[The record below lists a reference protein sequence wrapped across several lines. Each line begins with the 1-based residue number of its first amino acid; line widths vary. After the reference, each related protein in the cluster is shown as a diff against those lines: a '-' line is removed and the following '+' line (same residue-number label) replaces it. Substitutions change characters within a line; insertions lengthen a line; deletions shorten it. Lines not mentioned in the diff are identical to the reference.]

1 MSRTEGQARILAKN
15 ELKEVFLAIKD
26 TKHEMRNKAILMM
39 SFKVGL
45 RAKEIASITLSDVL
59 TASGSLTYSSA
70 KLMSNSANSIKNSA
84 KVSNKT
90 KWQSNHLRKS
100 FTLRSAVTKGKK
112 VDSAYLAS
120 KQVREALIEYLPIR
134 AKAFQSGEVDNLFLT
149 KNGKAFSP
157 TTMVHLFMKMSKE
170 SGIEFSSHSGRRTLC
185 TNLVHKGLHIFDIQ
199 AIMRHSDISTTMLY
213 YQKDERRLGELMV
226 DAQNGNGE

>member
-1 MSRTEGQARILAKN
+1 MPRMEGQARILAKN
-15 ELKEVFLAIKD
+15 ELKEVILSLKGS
-26 TKHEMRNKAILMM
+26 KHELRNKAILMM
-39 SFKVGL
+39 AFKVGL

-59 TASGSLTYSSA
+59 TASGKLTYGSA
-70 KLMSNSANSIKNSA
+70 KLMSANSIKNSA
-84 KVSNKT
+84 KVSTKS
-90 KWQSNHLRKS
+90 KWQSNDLRES
-100 FTLRSAVTKGKK
+100 FTLRSAVTKGSK

-120 KQVREALIEYLPIR
+120 NILRETILEYLPIR
-134 AKAFQSGEVDNLFLT
+134 VEMFQRGEVDNLFLT
-149 KNGKAFSP
+149 KNGLAFSP
-157 TTMVHLFMKMSKE
+157 TTMSQLFIAISKE

-213 YQKDERRLGELMV
+213 YQKDERRLGDLMV

>member
-1 MSRTEGQARILAKN
+1 MPRMEGQARILAKN
-15 ELKEVFLAIKD
+15 ELKEVILSLKG
-26 TKHEMRNKAILMM
+26 TKHELRNKAILMM
-39 SFKVGL
+39 AFKVGL

-59 TASGSLTYSSA
+59 TASGKLTYSSA
-70 KLMSNSANSIKNSA
+70 KLMSANSIKNSA

-90 KWQSNHLRKS
+90 KWQSNDLRES
-100 FTLRSAVTKGKK
+100 FTLRSAVTKGSK

-120 KQVREALIEYLPIR
+120 NILRETILEYLPIR
-134 AKAFQSGEVDNLFLT
+134 VEMFQRGEVDNLFLT
-149 KNGKAFSP
+149 KNGLAFSP
-157 TTMVHLFMKMSKE
+157 TTMSQLFLAISKE

-213 YQKDERRLGELMV
+213 YQKDERRLGDLMV

>member
-1 MSRTEGQARILAKN
+1 MPRMEGQARILAKN
-15 ELKEVFLAIKD
+15 ELKEVILSLKGS
-26 TKHEMRNKAILMM
+26 KHELRNKAILMM
-39 SFKVGL
+39 AFKVGL

-59 TASGSLTYSSA
+59 TASGSSAFDSA
-70 KLMSNSANSIKNSA
+70 KLMSFGSAKLMSI

-90 KWQSNHLRKS
+90 KWQSNDLRES
-100 FTLRSAVTKGKK
+100 FTLRSAVTKGSK

-120 KQVREALIEYLPIR
+120 NILRETILEYLPIR
-134 AKAFQSGEVDNLFLT
+134 VEMFQRGEVDNLFLT
-149 KNGKAFSP
+149 KNGLAFSP
-157 TTMVHLFMKMSKE
+157 TTMSQLFIAISKE

-213 YQKDERRLGELMV
+213 YQKDERRLGDLMV

>member
-1 MSRTEGQARILAKN
+1 MPRMEGQARILAKN
-15 ELKEVFLAIKD
+15 ELKEVILSLKGS
-26 TKHEMRNKAILMM
+26 KHELRNRAILMM
-39 SFKVGL
+39 AFKVGL

-59 TASGSLTYSSA
+59 TASGKLTYSSA
-70 KLMSNSANSIKNSA
+70 KLMSANSIKNSA

-90 KWQSNHLRKS
+90 KWQSNDLRES
-100 FTLRSAVTKGKK
+100 FTLRSAVTKGSK

-120 KQVREALIEYLPIR
+120 NILRETILEYLPIR
-134 AKAFQSGEVDNLFLT
+134 VEMFQRGEVDNLFLT
-149 KNGKAFSP
+149 KNGLAFSP
-157 TTMVHLFMKMSKE
+157 TTMSQLFIAISKE

-213 YQKDERRLGELMV
+213 YQKDERRLGDLMV

>member
-1 MSRTEGQARILAKN
+1 MPRMEGQARILAKN
-15 ELKEVFLAIKD
+15 ELKEVILSLKG
-26 TKHEMRNKAILMM
+26 TKHEYRNKAILMM
-39 SFKVGL
+39 AFKVGL

-59 TASGSLTYSSA
+59 TTSGKLTYSSA
-70 KLMSNSANSIKNSA
+70 KLMSANSIKNSA

-90 KWQSNHLRKS
+90 KWQSNDLRES
-100 FTLRSAVTKGKK
+100 FTLRSAVTKGSK

-120 KQVREALIEYLPIR
+120 NILRETILEYLPIR
-134 AKAFQSGEVDNLFLT
+134 VEMFQRGEIDNLFLT
-149 KNGKAFSP
+149 KNGLAFSP
-157 TTMVHLFMKMSKE
+157 TTMSQLFMAISKE

-213 YQKDERRLGELMV
+213 YQKDERRLGDLMEE
-226 DAQNGNGE
+226 AQNGNGE

>member
-1 MSRTEGQARILAKN
+1 MPRMEGQARILAKN
-15 ELKEVFLAIKD
+15 QLKEVFLALKD
-26 TKHEMRNKAILMM
+26 TKHELRNKAILMM
-39 SFKVGL
+39 AFKVGL

-59 TASGSLTYSSA
+59 TASGKLTYSSA
-70 KLMSNSANSIKNSA
+70 KLMSANSIKNSA

-90 KWQSNHLRKS
+90 KWQSNDLRES
-100 FTLRSAVTKGKK
+100 FTLRSAVTKGSK

-120 KQVREALIEYLPIR
+120 NILRETILEYLPIR
-134 AKAFQSGEVDNLFLT
+134 VEMFQRGEVDNLFLT
-149 KNGKAFSP
+149 KSGLAFSP
-157 TTMVHLFMKMSKE
+157 TTMSQLFLAISKE

-213 YQKDERRLGELMV
+213 YQKDERRLGDLMEE
-226 DAQNGNGE
+226 AQNGNGE

>member
-1 MSRTEGQARILAKN
+1 MPRKEGQAKILTKNALKDVISAVNSKNYAK
-15 ELKEVFLAIKD
+15 
-26 TKHEMRNKAILMM
+26 RNIAILMM

-45 RAKEIASITLSDVL
+45 RAKEIASITLDDVL
-59 TASGSLTYSSA
+59 TRSGKSKYNSA
-70 KLMSNSANSIKNSA
+70 KLKYE
-84 KVSNKT
+84 SNKT
-90 KWQSNHLRKS
+90 KCKSDKTKCKSNDLRKS

-120 KQVREALIEYLPIR
+120 KKVREALLEYLPIR

-199 AIMRHSDISTTMLY
+199 SILRHRSVQTTVLY
-213 YQKDERRLGELMV
+213 YQQDERRLGDLMA
-226 DAQNGNGE
+226 DAQNGE

>member
-1 MSRTEGQARILAKN
+1 MPRMEGQARILAKN
-15 ELKEVFLAIKD
+15 ELKEVILSLKGS
-26 TKHEMRNKAILMM
+26 KHELRNKAILMM
-39 SFKVGL
+39 AFKVGL

-59 TASGSLTYSSA
+59 TASGSSAFDSA
-70 KLMSNSANSIKNSA
+70 KLMSFGSAKLMSI

-90 KWQSNHLRKS
+90 KWESNNLRES
-100 FTLRSAVTKGKK
+100 FTLRSAVTKGSK

-120 KQVREALIEYLPIR
+120 NILRETILEYLPIR
-134 AKAFQSGEVDNLFLT
+134 VEMFQRGEVDNLFLT
-149 KNGKAFSP
+149 KNGLAFSP
-157 TTMVHLFMKMSKE
+157 TTMSQLFIAISKE

-213 YQKDERRLGELMV
+213 YQKDERRLGDLMV

>member
-1 MSRTEGQARILAKN
+1 MPRMEGQARILAKN
-15 ELKEVFLAIKD
+15 ELKEVFCVLKD

-45 RAKEIASITLSDVL
+45 RAKEIASITLDDVL
-59 TASGSLTYSSA
+59 TSSGKLTYSSLKNSA
-70 KLMSNSANSIKNSA
+70 KLMS
-84 KVSNKT
+84 SNKT
-90 KWQSNHLRKS
+90 KCKSDKTKCKSNDLRKS

-120 KQVREALIEYLPIR
+120 KKVREALLEYLPIR

-199 AIMRHSDISTTMLY
+199 SILRHRSVQTTVLY
-213 YQKDERRLGELMV
+213 YQQDERRLGDLMA
-226 DAQNGNGE
+226 DAQNGE

>member
-1 MSRTEGQARILAKN
+1 MSRMEGQARILAKN
-15 ELKEVFLAIKD
+15 ELKEVFLALNS
-26 TKHEMRNKAILMM
+26 TKHELRNKAILMM

-59 TASGSLTYSSA
+59 TSSGKLTYSSLKNSA
-70 KLMSNSANSIKNSA
+70 KLMS
-84 KVSNKT
+84 SNKT
-90 KWQSNHLRKS
+90 KCKSDKTKCKSNDLRKS

-120 KQVREALIEYLPIR
+120 KKVREALLEYLPIR

>member
-1 MSRTEGQARILAKN
+1 MPRMEGQARILAKN
-15 ELKEVFLAIKD
+15 ELKEVILSLKGS
-26 TKHEMRNKAILMM
+26 KHELRNKAILMM
-39 SFKVGL
+39 AFKVGL

-59 TASGSLTYSSA
+59 TASGKLTYSSA
-70 KLMSNSANSIKNSA
+70 KLMSANSIKNSA

-90 KWQSNHLRKS
+90 KWQSNDLRES
-100 FTLRSAVTKGKK
+100 FTLRSAVTKGSK

-120 KQVREALIEYLPIR
+120 NILRETILEYLPIR
-134 AKAFQSGEVDNLFLT
+134 VEMFQRGEVDNLFLT
-149 KNGKAFSP
+149 KNGLAFSP
-157 TTMVHLFMKMSKE
+157 TTMSQLFLAISKE

-213 YQKDERRLGELMV
+213 YQKDERRLGDLMV

>member
-1 MSRTEGQARILAKN
+1 MPRMEGQARILAKN
-15 ELKEVFLAIKD
+15 ELKEVFLALKD
-26 TKHEMRNKAILMM
+26 TKHELRNKAILMM
-39 SFKVGL
+39 AFKVGL

-59 TASGSLTYSSA
+59 TASGKLTYSSA
-70 KLMSNSANSIKNSA
+70 KLMSANSIKNSA

-90 KWQSNHLRKS
+90 KWQSNDLRES
-100 FTLRSAVTKGKK
+100 FTLRSAVTKGSK

-120 KQVREALIEYLPIR
+120 NILRETILEYLPIR
-134 AKAFQSGEVDNLFLT
+134 VEMFQRGEVDNLFLT
-149 KNGKAFSP
+149 KNGLTFSP
-157 TTMVHLFMKMSKE
+157 TTMSQLFIAISKE

-213 YQKDERRLGELMV
+213 YQKDERRLGDLMV

>member
-1 MSRTEGQARILAKN
+1 MSRMEGQARILAKN
-15 ELKEVFLAIKD
+15 ELKEVFLALNS

-45 RAKEIASITLSDVL
+45 RAKEIASITLDDVL
-59 TASGSLTYSSA
+59 TASGKLTYSSLKDSA
-70 KLMSNSANSIKNSA
+70 KLMSS
-84 KVSNKT
+84 SNKT
-90 KWQSNHLRKS
+90 KCKSDKTKCKSNDLRKS

-120 KQVREALIEYLPIR
+120 RQVREALLEYLPIR
-134 AKAFQSGEVDNLFLT
+134 AKAFQSGEVDNLFIT
-149 KNGKAFSP
+149 KNGKGFSP
-157 TTMVHLFMKMSKE
+157 TTMSQLFMAMSKE
-170 SGIEFSSHSGRRTLC
+170 SGIEFSSHSGRRSLC

-213 YQKDERRLGELMV
+213 YQKDERRLGNLME
-226 DAQNGNGE
+226 DAQNGNG

>member
-1 MSRTEGQARILAKN
+1 MSRREGQARILDKT
-15 ELKEVFLAIKD
+15 ELKEVFLALKG
-26 TKHEMRNKAILMM
+26 TKHEYRNKAILMM
-39 SFKVGL
+39 AFKVGL

-59 TASGSLTYSSA
+59 TASGKLTYSSA
-70 KLMSNSANSIKNSA
+70 KLMSANSIKNSA

-90 KWQSNHLRKS
+90 KWQSNDLRES
-100 FTLRSAVTKGKK
+100 FTLRSAVTKGSK

-120 KQVREALIEYLPIR
+120 NILRETILEYLPIR
-134 AKAFQSGEVDNLFLT
+134 VEMFQRGEVDNLFLT
-149 KNGKAFSP
+149 KNGLAFSP
-157 TTMVHLFMKMSKE
+157 TTMSQLFLAMSKE

-213 YQKDERRLGELMV
+213 YQKDERRLGDLMV